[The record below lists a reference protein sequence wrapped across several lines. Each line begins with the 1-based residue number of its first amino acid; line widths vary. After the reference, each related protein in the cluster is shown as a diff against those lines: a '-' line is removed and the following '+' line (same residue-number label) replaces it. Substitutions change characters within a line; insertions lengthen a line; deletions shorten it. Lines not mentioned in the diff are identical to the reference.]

1 MKVEWLEL
9 FVEGEDE
16 TIEQVF
22 DRVFSDQTKDVKDKL
37 KKQYITK
44 EKILEAPSRIKKVCF
59 DIINHFTQNIKPN
72 DFKAMIVASS
82 REAAVTYKKELDKLN
97 GPLSKV
103 IMTSKLGEKGSDGE
117 SWDRYYLTDEQREK
131 EETYFKSPE
140 DSTQILIVVDML
152 LVGYDAPIVQTL
164 YLDRVIREHT
174 LLQAIARVNRPYR
187 PEKQYGLIVDYCGI
201 TRELQEALAI
211 FDEQDVQDVLIPFD
225 TEIEQLKLRHSEAMS
240 FFSDID
246 KNNFD
251 EIILKF
257 EPINVREDFEYA
269 FKMFSKAL
277 DSVLPRR
284 EAYQYKDD
292 TTFLVKT
299 RQRLKNNYGG
309 VGLSLKVE
317 GNKVQQMINDIIRS
331 SNISTLIEQRE
342 VTDKTF
348 LSDVLKETKN
358 KKARTAL
365 VKNKVRQIIE
375 EKAHLNP
382 VYYEKMKE
390 RLEAIIREE
399 REERRE
405 DADYFNRYEEIL
417 KDMYGQ
423 EEERKKLGFTN
434 AFEFA
439 VYETLLGITKDE
451 NISKETTKKVS
462 EGINEEITKIKD
474 WQKKLTSQKKLE
486 STIYD
491 ILNDTNNKKIENKID
506 DIIEQVIEL
515 AKRNLK

>member
-1 MKVEWLEL
+1 M
-9 FVEGEDE
+9 
-16 TIEQVF
+16 
-22 DRVFSDQTKDVKDKL
+22 
-37 KKQYITK
+37 
-44 EKILEAPSRIKKVCF
+44 
-59 DIINHFTQNIKPN
+59 
-72 DFKAMIVASS
+72 
-82 REAAVTYKKELDKLN
+82 
-97 GPLSKV
+97 
-103 IMTSKLGEKGSDGE
+103 
-117 SWDRYYLTDEQREK
+117 
-131 EETYFKSPE
+131 
-140 DSTQILIVVDML
+140 
-152 LVGYDAPIVQTL
+152 
-164 YLDRVIREHT
+164 
-174 LLQAIARVNRPYR
+174 
-187 PEKQYGLIVDYCGI
+187 IVDYCGI
-201 TRELQEALAI
+201 TTELQEALAI

-317 GNKVQQMINDIIRS
+317 GSKVQQMINDIIRS

-417 KDMYGQ
+417 EDLYAQ
-423 EEERKKLGFTN
+423 EEEREKNLDLQM
-434 AFEFA
+434 
-439 VYETLLGITKDE
+439 LL
-451 NISKETTKKVS
+451 
-462 EGINEEITKIKD
+462 
-474 WQKKLTSQKKLE
+474 
-486 STIYD
+486 
-491 ILNDTNNKKIENKID
+491 
-506 DIIEQVIEL
+506 
-515 AKRNLK
+515 NLQFMKHF

>member
-1 MKVEWLEL
+1 
-9 FVEGEDE
+9 
-16 TIEQVF
+16 
-22 DRVFSDQTKDVKDKL
+22 
-37 KKQYITK
+37 
-44 EKILEAPSRIKKVCF
+44 
-59 DIINHFTQNIKPN
+59 
-72 DFKAMIVASS
+72 MIVASS

-117 SWDRYYLTDEQREK
+117 SWDRFYLTDEQREK

-225 TEIEQLKLRHSEAMS
+225 TEIEQLKLRHLEAMS

-246 KNNFD
+246 KNDFD
-251 EIILKF
+251 EIRLKF

-292 TTFLVKT
+292 MTFLAKT
-299 RQRLKNNYGG
+299 RQRLKNDYGG
-309 VGLSLKVE
+309 VGLSLKIE
-317 GNKVQQMINDIIRS
+317 GNKVQQMINEIIRS

-399 REERRE
+399 REERRD

-417 KDMYGQ
+417 KDLYGQ

-439 VYETLLGITKDE
+439 VYETFLGITKDE

-462 EGINEEITKIKD
+462 EGIKEETTKIKD

-491 ILNDTNNKKIENKID
+491 ILSGTNNKKIENKID
-506 DIIEQVIEL
+506 DIIEQIIEL